1 MQQLQNDGSY
11 NELLPKADAWT
22 KDETLS
28 AQVASVLGLR
38 DNYKPD
44 DAFLSLYFGAGTY
57 RYRVRVVFEDGTPA
71 QRCTISGISQITGL
85 SLITDEHRYV
95 LGKSISQQITIGC
108 SIPYLDYNK
117 PGEQTV
123 SSSGI
128 ITDVIFTL
136 FPINEM
142 ITLLSSGTYRFSPF
156 IKKADICIVGGG
168 GQGLYSAYETNEG
181 GYGAAGGW
189 VSQYPITAND
199 IITVS
204 IGGAN
209 SSGIDSTDTSIKINN
224 ENLVLSMKY
233 EKKISQKYKAG
244 ENGFLIFGDSS
255 LGWVGSSGGSGGYS
269 KGYGY
274 DAGLSGRIG
283 AGAGGGAEW
292 PSTADN
298 GGNAT
303 GYGCGGGGAGF
314 ACNNKETDYKKGNR
328 GSRKQGAAFIRV
340 YR

>member
-1 MQQLQNDGSY
+1 
-11 NELLPKADAWT
+11 
-22 KDETLS
+22 
-28 AQVASVLGLR
+28 
-38 DNYKPD
+38 
-44 DAFLSLYFGAGTY
+44 
-57 RYRVRVVFEDGTPA
+57 
-71 QRCTISGISQITGL
+71 
-85 SLITDEHRYV
+85 
-95 LGKSISQQITIGC
+95 
-108 SIPYLDYNK
+108 
-117 PGEQTV
+117 
-123 SSSGI
+123 
-128 ITDVIFTL
+128 
-136 FPINEM
+136 M

-168 GQGLYSAYETNEG
+168 GQGLYSAYEMNEG

-233 EKKISQKYKAG
+233 EKKISQKNKAG

-303 GYGCGGGGAGF
+303 GYVIS
-314 ACNNKETDYKKGNR
+314 NYKTVTKGSESSYKAVSSEYESFFP
-328 GSRKQGAAFIRV
+328 GPPPLVAAVKGAAPEKALTEVILLIPLSILHLV
-340 YR
+340 GYRGLQKGLQILSTLLRRA

>member
-1 MQQLQNDGSY
+1 MQQLQTDGSY
-11 NELLPKADAWT
+11 NELYPKTDAWT

-57 RYRVRVVFEDGTPA
+57 GYRVRVVFDDGTPV
-71 QRCTISGISQITGL
+71 QGCTISGVSQITGL
-85 SLITDEHRYV
+85 SLTTNEQRYV
-95 LGKSISQQITIGC
+95 LGKSTSQQITIGC
-108 SIPYLDYNK
+108 SSPYLDYNK
-117 PGEQTV
+117 PNEQTV

-136 FPINEM
+136 SPINEM

-168 GQGLYSAYETNEG
+168 GNGLSASYEINEG

-189 VSQYPITAND
+189 VLQYPITAND
-199 IITVS
+199 IITAS

-209 SSGIDSTDTSIKINN
+209 SSGIDSTDTVIKIN
-224 ENLVLSMKY
+224 EKNLVLSKKY
-233 EKKISQKYKAG
+233 EKKISQKHKAG

-255 LGWVGSSGGSGGYS
+255 LGWIGSSGGSGGYS

-274 DAGLSGRIG
+274 DAGFSGRIG
-283 AGAGGGAEW
+283 AGAGGAAEW
-292 PSTADN
+292 PDTYDN

-303 GYGCGGGGAGF
+303 GYGCGGGGAGST
-314 ACNNKETDYKKGNR
+314 CNNKETDYKKGWR
-328 GSRKQGAAFIRV
+328 GSRKQGAVFIRA